1 MAIGFAEAAGE
12 LFDLAAHAL
21 TVGGSEKESICVPLA
36 RYLEERAEADAM
48 MTQQVTRDCS
58 DAGLASYLAAA
69 ARSLSNKSSMS
80 AALSAKFSPEA
91 RQTP

>member
-1 MAIGFAEAAGE
+1 
-12 LFDLAAHAL
+12 
-21 TVGGSEKESICVPLA
+21 
-36 RYLEERAEADAM
+36 

-69 ARSLSNKSSMS
+69 ACSLSNKSSMS